1 MAALYKNRPRR
12 VSGWNGFSQG
22 SWASEDKDSSVSACG
37 TDTREGSS
45 LKWMGRASGLGVWPE
60 FQRLSPQ
67 HCPVHLKSV
76 NQTH

>member
-1 MAALYKNRPRR
+1 MAALYKNRPWR

-45 LKWMGRASGLGVWPE
+45 LKWTGGGPLVWVSGQNSRGSV
-60 FQRLSPQ
+60 LSTA
-67 HCPVHLKSV
+67 LFI
-76 NQTH
+76 